1 MCYQRLEECFLQFCL
16 ELDLVL
22 RAHVTRIGACDPFG
36 HRIEIK
42 MGEDLLFKV
51 SSKHAWMCGVLSLD
65 ELLKIRNSLLEF
77 NYRVRYISVAAASGR
92 VAVTPVVITFR
103 IVGVSK

>member
-77 NYRVRYISVAAASGR
+77 NYRVRYVCIAAASDR